1 MSRTIQILLLSLI
14 LVFIGLTGVFAG
26 SSGPAYFDLLALRTA
41 LNFRSPRTTTVLVI
55 LTEFG
60 RTPVALIPSVVVWGR
75 SRAMSIHLASAAL
88 GGWLIGELVKR
99 LIQRPRPV
107 DILPLVGA
115 SGYAFPSGHSL
126 VAAATYITVAILAYR
141 QLQDPVHRILI
152 AAATIFLVA
161 LVAVSRV
168 YLGVHYASDAIGGIL
183 LGTAWAAFLSQVFT
197 DDVRSV

>member
-1 MSRTIQILLLSLI
+1 
-14 LVFIGLTGVFAG
+14 
-26 SSGPAYFDLLALRTA
+26 
-41 LNFRSPRTTTVLVI
+41 
-55 LTEFG
+55 
-60 RTPVALIPSVVVWGR
+60 
-75 SRAMSIHLASAAL
+75 
-88 GGWLIGELVKR
+88 
-99 LIQRPRPV
+99 
-107 DILPLVGA
+107 
-115 SGYAFPSGHSL
+115 
-126 VAAATYITVAILAYR
+126 VAILAYR